1 MVFTALFKQPTK
13 NPEVPKEQAA
23 AYTDV
28 LRRRS
33 LHAFAAPRY

>member
-1 MVFTALFKQPTK
+1 LRNGMNLLDVSAFWQFI
-13 NPEVPKEQAA
+13 VIGVVIIMA

-33 LHAFAAPRY
+33 MRA